1 MAVVE
6 YMQVNTE
13 IRSAIATREPIA
25 RLRAIALDSGLAT
38 MRDSALN
45 HVIAGTIPLS
55 EVRRVLPVERMAP
68 EKRGG
73 W

>member
-1 MAVVE
+1 MLVLPS
-6 YMQVNTE
+6 YNG
-13 IRSAIATREPIA
+13 AIKGWILLWGPEQDA
-25 RLRAIALDSGLAT
+25 DSDLILAT

-55 EVRRVLPVERMAP
+55 ELRRVLPVERMAP

>member
-1 MAVVE
+1 MGVVE

-13 IRSAIATREPIA
+13 FRTGISLRYPIA
-25 RLRAIALDSGLAT
+25 QLRSIALDSGLIT

-45 HVIAGTIPLS
+45 HVIEGTIPLS
-55 EVRRVLPVERMAP
+55 ELPRVLPSERMAP
-68 EKRGG
+68 EKRGA

>member
-1 MAVVE
+1 
-6 YMQVNTE
+6 
-13 IRSAIATREPIA
+13 
-25 RLRAIALDSGLAT
+25 

-73 W
+73 V